1 MTSSGAEAIERLVL
15 DTSAYS
21 RLRAQH
27 QATADQIARAD
38 AVLLPVTVIG
48 ELEAA
53 FRLGA
58 RVAEN
63 RVALADFMAEPFVF
77 VLDVTKSV
85 AKRYGEIY
93 ADLRRKGS
101 PVPSNDIW
109 IAAATLDCGGHLL
122 TFDTDF
128 QRFDGL
134 PLTLMS
140 A

>member
-1 MTSSGAEAIERLVL
+1 MTSSGAETIERLVL

-21 RLRAQH
+21 HFRAQH
-27 QATADQIARAD
+27 NETADQIARAE

-63 RVALADFMAEPFVF
+63 QVALTDFMAEPFVF

-85 AKRYGEIY
+85 ARRYGEIY

-101 PVPSNDIW
+101 PVSSNDIW
-109 IAAATLDCGGHLL
+109 IAAATLDSGGHLL

-128 QRFDGL
+128 ERFEGL
-134 PLTLMS
+134 RLTLMKG
-140 A
+140 